1 MRPSTALTVAALGLS
16 ALALQAQAAPITYDF
31 DAVATGTL
39 NGPISGTFTFDLAN
53 VWNTYDFTA
62 TNGDVSF
69 VQYEEPDGG
78 YGLVDW
84 TLPDAHRTTGS
95 IWGATVS
102 RTKLASGGSTLTLAT
117 SAAFSR
123 GAFGEQTF
131 SITYT
136 SDTDILYTQ
145 RDPFLALDG
154 ITSATGSYKHYY
166 GLFGTT
172 YIDKAFTFT
181 VTNTAAAVPEPS
193 VLALLLAGVGVSLGV
208 RRMGIARRRTV

>member
-1 MRPSTALTVAALGLS
+1 MRTSTFLTAAAIGLAALAS
-16 ALALQAQAAPITYDF
+16 QTQAAPVTYDF
-31 DAVATGTL
+31 DAVATGTI
-39 NGPISGTFTFDLAN
+39 NGPISGTFTFDLAQ

-62 TNGDVSF
+62 PNGDLSF

-78 YGLVDW
+78 FGLGDW

-95 IWGATVS
+95 IWGASVS

-154 ITSATGSYKHYY
+154 ITSATGSFKHYY

-172 YIDKAFTFT
+172 YIDKAFPFT
-181 VTNTAAAVPEPS
+181 VTNTPAAVPQPAS
-193 VLALLLAGVGVSLGV
+193 VALLLAGVGVLLG
-208 RRMGIARRRTV
+208 RNRYLALQTRA

>member
-1 MRPSTALTVAALGLS
+1 MRTSTFLTAAAIGLAALAS
-16 ALALQAQAAPITYDF
+16 QTQAAPVTYDF
-31 DAVATGTL
+31 DAVATGTI
-39 NGPISGTFTFDLAN
+39 NGPISGTFTFDLAQ

-62 TNGDVSF
+62 PNGDLSF

-78 YGLVDW
+78 FGLVDW

-95 IWGATVS
+95 IWGASVS

-154 ITSATGSYKHYY
+154 ITSATGSFKHYY

-181 VTNTAAAVPEPS
+181 VTNTAAAVPEPAS
-193 VLALLLAGVGVSLGV
+193 VALLLAGVGVLLG
-208 RRMGIARRRTV
+208 RNRYLALQTRA